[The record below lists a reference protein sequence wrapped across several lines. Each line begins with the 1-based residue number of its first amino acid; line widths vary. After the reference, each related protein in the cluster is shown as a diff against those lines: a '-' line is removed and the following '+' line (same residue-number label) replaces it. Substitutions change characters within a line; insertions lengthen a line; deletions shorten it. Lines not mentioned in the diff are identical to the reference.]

1 MRSAELV
8 PEPVCNSLSSIP
20 ETWQGYCVTSAL
32 SATSRLHLCEGL
44 SGFAVHTVAGAAAAA
59 LLVLR
64 SRRPRR
70 TAAILSLPILRGPLC
85 LTVSSSTP
93 GLLGFAPAECLFA
106 AAKCIFAAL
115 VSPRPILRGPLGLTI
130 SRDSLPTLLLPLTL
144 LAPPNASSLTPPPS
158 RHTVAAAKRIFA
170 AECIFAAAYPPSR
183 YIVAAESHTAAECIS
198 AEPPH
203 CRREPD
209 VC

>member
-1 MRSAELV
+1 MLTSRTPKEGAEDLGGRRCARSAIGRRRTPDFV

-44 SGFAVHTVAGAAAAA
+44 SGFAVHTVAGAYPQNAV

-130 SRDSLPTLLLPLTL
+130 SRDSLPTLLLP
-144 LAPPNASSLTPPPS
+144 PNASLLPLHCCC
-158 RHTVAAAKRIFA
+158 R
-170 AECIFAAAYPPSR
+170 E
-183 YIVAAESHTAAECIS
+183 
-198 AEPPH
+198 PH
-203 CRREPD
+203 CR
-209 VC
+209 